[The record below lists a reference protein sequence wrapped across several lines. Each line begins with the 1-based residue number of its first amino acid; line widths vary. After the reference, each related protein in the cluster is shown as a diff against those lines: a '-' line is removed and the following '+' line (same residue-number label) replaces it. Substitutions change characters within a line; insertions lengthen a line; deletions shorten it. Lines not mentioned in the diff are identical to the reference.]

1 MQKKRGFYNKSIVSP
16 KVETKNILNKDELVG
31 VYKQMEGGF
40 GFVDVVDKT
49 TGKKEGYYVHE
60 TKKLDALEGDEVA
73 FVVNIF
79 KGKSEAHITRVVSR
93 SEHLIVGTLRITRGF
108 GFLIADNRK
117 ISKDIFIPGKF
128 IGGYTDGSRVAVQVI
143 KWEGKN
149 PEGRIMESLSGLPK
163 GREDIYTVAFEMGAR
178 KTFSEKLMQ
187 EVSVLQSPDSGGSR
201 LKIRTDLKH
210 CLTYTIDGAES
221 KDLDDALSIEKTD
234 NGYRLYVHIADVAHY
249 VKENSALDREARKRA
264 TSIYL
269 IDQVIPMLPPEIS
282 NGLCSLHPG
291 ESKLTMTCEME
302 LDMKGN
308 IQSSKV
314 YESVIESDYRLTY
327 KEIDEIVSGSISLGD
342 SLQFGNELSGELQ
355 KNIFLL
361 KEFSG
366 FLEKKA
372 ISRGSLDFD
381 FPETKIILD
390 DTGKPIEYRQYE
402 RYDSYKLI
410 EVCMVLANETIAK
423 LFSKIPFLYRVH
435 EEPDEEDIEK
445 FLKLLE
451 RLGVNIGK
459 QLSGIHI
466 TPLDIQSTLSYLQ
479 FDPKLSG
486 FQKIVLRSMAKAR
499 YSEKNFGHFG
509 LALTHYS
516 HFTSPIRRYADL
528 QIHRIIKESLDKK
541 YSHERKLYYKE
552 VLPKVARIC
561 SEKTDKAEKMEYKVR
576 DMLACKYM
584 SDKIGKVYKGKI
596 SGIIDKGFFVEL
608 ENTIEGFI
616 DTARTFYTPMRD
628 EYRIVNEQTGVGL
641 QFGDAILVELIS
653 VDMEKMRIE
662 FTLK

>member
-16 KVETKNILNKDELVG
+16 KVETKNILNKDELVW

-49 TGKKEGYYVHE
+49 TWKKEGYYVHE

-163 GREDIYTVAFEMGAR
+163 GREDIYTVAFEMWAR

-187 EVSVLQSPDSGGSR
+187 EVSVLQSPDSWGSR

-302 LDMKGN
+302 LDMKWN

-327 KEIDEIVSGSISLGD
+327 KEIDEIVSWSISLWD
-342 SLQFGNELSGELQ
+342 SLQFWNELSWELQ

-390 DTGKPIEYRQYE
+390 DTWKPIEYRQYE

-451 RLGVNIGK
+451 RLWVNIWK
-459 QLSGIHI
+459 QLSWIHI

-479 FDPKLSG
+479 FDPKLSW

-499 YSEKNFGHFG
+499 YSEKNFGHFW

-596 SGIIDKGFFVEL
+596 SWIIDKWFFVEL

-628 EYRIVNEQTGVGL
+628 EYRIVNEQTWVGL